1 MVDEAIEFIKK
12 HKLNSASSIS
22 AALKGLLEKDF
33 ITNEGGAYRIYD
45 KFLELWIRRQMATN

>member
-22 AALKGLLEKDF
+22 AALKGLL
-33 ITNEGGAYRIYD
+33 ARIQRADLKLDEY
-45 KFLELWIRRQMATN
+45 E

>member
-1 MVDEAIEFIKK
+1 MTGGKFIKK

-33 ITNEGGAYRIYD
+33 ITMDKNVYSVYD
-45 KFLELWIRRQMATN
+45 QFFVLWLKFKGLI